1 MKIKLKGTL
10 PWELVRAGLK
20 TGDRIEAK
28 PCDVITSGIM
38 HSEVLHKG
46 VTIYCSIWPV
56 NYEIE
61 NPKEYRSD
69 SQ

>member
-20 TGDRIEAK
+20 TGDSIDAK
-28 PCDVITSGIM
+28 PCDVTISGIM
-38 HSEVLHKG
+38 HSEVLYEG
-46 VTIYCSIWPV
+46 VTIYCSIWPA

-61 NPKEYRSD
+61 YPKKND
-69 SQ
+69 SSSK